1 MNRGQRGWYNYPTLQ
16 GVPFNGWPVTVD
28 ILFDCEYDDVPPL
41 KVRGTKRLNRY
52 ILPALN
58 AENIMASDLLS
69 EER

>member
-1 MNRGQRGWYNYPTLQ
+1 MNGGQRGWYNYPTLQ